1 MDLGLNGK
9 NAIVTGGS
17 KGIGRCTAL
26 LFAAE
31 GANVAICARGQEAL
45 DATCAEIEAAGVKAY
60 GATCDVGDADSLSAF
75 LDGAHGAL
83 GGVDIL
89 VNNPSGFGLT
99 DDEAGWRVSIDVD
112 LMGTVRATHKVVPW
126 MAAAGG
132 GSIVHISSIS
142 GLEPGAPPAYS
153 AVKVALVTHAKTMA
167 QELAPKNIRVNCVA
181 PGSIFFEGGFWDV
194 VKQNNRAMYD
204 GIVSTIPFGRMGT
217 PEEVADAIVYVA
229 SSRANWV
236 SGVTVVVDGVQH
248 KGIF

>member
-1 MDLGLNGK
+1 MDLKLKGK
-9 NAIVTGGS
+9 NAIITGGS

-26 LFAAE
+26 QLAEE

-45 DATCAEIEAAGVKAY
+45 DATCADIESAGVNAY
-60 GATCDVGDADSLSAF
+60 GATCDVSDAEALSGF
-75 LDGAHGAL
+75 LNDARDAL
-83 GGVDIL
+83 GGADVLI
-89 VNNPSGFGLT
+89 NNTSGFGLT
-99 DDEAGWRVSIDVD
+99 DDEAGWKVSVDID
-112 LMGTVRATHKVVPW
+112 LMATVRATQQVVPW
-126 MAAAGG
+126 MEASGG

-153 AVKVALVTHAKTMA
+153 CVKAALVCHAKTMA
-167 QELAPKNIRVNCVA
+167 QELAPKNIRVNCIA
-181 PGSIFFEGGFWDV
+181 PGSIFIEGGFWDV

-217 PEEVADAIVYVA
+217 AEEVADAIVFVA
-229 SSRANWV
+229 SPRANWM

>member
-1 MDLGLNGK
+1 MDLGLKDK

-26 LFAAE
+26 LLAAE

-45 DATCAEIEAAGVKAY
+45 DATCADIEALGVRAY
-60 GATCDVGDADSLSAF
+60 GAICDVGDADSLNAF
-75 LDGAHGAL
+75 LDGAHDAL
-83 GGVDIL
+83 GGADIL
-89 VNNPSGFGLT
+89 INNTSGFGMT
-99 DDEAGWRVSIDVD
+99 NDEAGWKVSIDVD
-112 LMGTVRATHKVVPW
+112 LMGTVRATQKVVPW
-126 MAAAGG
+126 MEAAGG

-153 AVKVALVTHAKTMA
+153 AVKAALVTHAKTMA
-167 QELAPKNIRVNCVA
+167 QELAPKNIRINCIA

-194 VKQNNRAMYD
+194 VKQNDREMHDA
-204 GIVSTIPFGRMGT
+204 IVSTIPFGRMGT
-217 PEEVADAIVYVA
+217 PEEVADAIVFVA
-229 SSRANWV
+229 SPRANWI